1 LSGAATEP
9 STRFLP
15 VTPLHA
21 VIIVAV
27 GVVAGMVNT
36 IVGSGSLLT
45 FPTLLALG
53 YPAVLANV
61 SNTVGLISGSVSGA
75 VGYRRELAGQTRR
88 ILVLVPVVIV
98 GTIVG
103 ATLLLALPG
112 SAFKRVVPIL
122 ILLAVVLVLIQPRIA
137 RRRMERGTRRTEPGP
152 LLQLGTLATSVYGG
166 YFGAAQGVVLLALFG
181 ITLDDDV
188 QRLNAAKNV
197 VAAAIN
203 FVGALFF
210 IATTSIAW
218 SVAGLLFAGSTVG
231 GQLGAVVGRRLPPQ
245 VLRTTIAIVGTG
257 VAIDLLVRG

>member
-1 LSGAATEP
+1 
-9 STRFLP
+9 
-15 VTPLHA
+15 VTLLHA

-27 GVVAGMVNT
+27 GLVAGMVNT

-75 VGYRRELAGQTRR
+75 VGYRRELKGQLRR
-88 ILVLVPVVIV
+88 ILSLMPAVVV
-98 GTIVG
+98 GTVIG
-103 ATLLLALPG
+103 AILLLELPG
-112 SAFKRVVPIL
+112 SAFRRVVPVL
-122 ILLAVVLVLIQPRIA
+122 ILLAVVLVLVQPSVA
-137 RRRMERGTRRTEPGP
+137 RRRAEQGRRAEHPGP
-152 LLQLGTLATSVYGG
+152 LLQSGTFLTSIYGG
-166 YFGAAQGVVLLALFG
+166 YFGAAQGVVLLGLFG

-203 FVGALFF
+203 AVGALFF
-210 IATTSIAW
+210 IARTEIAW
-218 SVAGLLFAGSTVG
+218 MVAGLLFVGSTVG

-245 VLRTTIAIVGTG
+245 VLRVVIAVVGTS
-257 VAIDLLVRG
+257 VAVTLFVRG